1 MSADAPPASVAWF
14 VAATEHDL
22 AAGEPPV
29 LSNEDLATVMTA
41 ASRLYAARAEGAA
54 SPPPPVNVGALSTTA
69 VLTVACEML
78 RLTNVNMFDVSMWFA
93 RTER

>member
-1 MSADAPPASVAWF
+1 VSAGASPAC
-14 VAATEHDL
+14 VAAFAAAAEHDL
-22 AAGEPPV
+22 AESEPQV
-29 LSNEDLATVMTA
+29 LSDDDLATVMTA

-54 SPPPPVNVGALSTTA
+54 APPPPVNVADLSTTA

>member
-1 MSADAPPASVAWF
+1 VSADAPPAC
-14 VAATEHDL
+14 VAAFAAAAEHDL
-22 AAGEPPV
+22 AADEPAV
-29 LSNEDLATVMTA
+29 LTDEDLATVMTA
-41 ASRLYAARAEGAA
+41 ASRLYAARAESTAA
-54 SPPPPVNVGALSTTA
+54 PPPPLNVGALSTTA